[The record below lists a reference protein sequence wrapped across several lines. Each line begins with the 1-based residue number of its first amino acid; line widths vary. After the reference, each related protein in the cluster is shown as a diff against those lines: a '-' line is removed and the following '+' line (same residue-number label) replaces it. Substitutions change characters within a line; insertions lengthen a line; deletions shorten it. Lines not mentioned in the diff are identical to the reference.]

1 MGDIMNILVILLAIW
16 VDGGVVVCSET
27 VSTFV
32 SMKECGDLRDH
43 LLTSD
48 QFKAREDYTK
58 INLGCITVKIPA
70 SA

>member
-16 VDGGVVVCSET
+16 VDGGVVVGSET

-43 LLTSD
+43 LLT
-48 QFKAREDYTK
+48 
-58 INLGCITVKIPA
+58 
-70 SA
+70 